1 VDPFQVIAAPARRRI
16 LTELRRSASS
26 VNRLAQTLAVNQP
39 AISKHLK
46 VLREAGFVSV
56 RGSAQQRIYR
66 LEPRPFKALE
76 AWLDPYRR
84 FWNRHLDAL
93 ERHLDDTQGEAE
105 RGAPCASGASPA
117 RKGRRKARA
126 RERRASAH

>member
-1 VDPFQVIAAPARRRI
+1 MDPFAVIAAPARRRI
-16 LTELRRSASS
+16 LTELRRSPSS
-26 VNRLAQTLAVNQP
+26 VNDLVGSLAIHQP
-39 AISKHLK
+39 TISKHLK
-46 VLREAGFVSV
+46 VLREAGFVSF

-93 ERHLDDTQGEAE
+93 ERHLDSRERSDEAK
-105 RGAPCASGASPA
+105 RVPTRAS
-117 RKGRRKARA
+117 RRGRRAT
-126 RERRASAH
+126 